1 MKIIHTSD
9 WHIGQIFN
17 EYERTEE
24 HLAFFRTLAGITAR
38 EKPDALLVSGDI
50 FHNPLPSA
58 QSQKM
63 YADAILG
70 LKEASP
76 GTTVVITAGNH
87 DSGSRLEVFKELWD
101 MAGVKVVGCLSRK
114 AGRISWKDHVIRVPH
129 ASSLEKTAGYIVALP
144 HIYRQN
150 YPVSGEACENVD
162 SGYAR
167 QEAFY
172 RKMLATVMEENTEG
186 LPVVLMAHLAVAGST
201 GGGQE
206 DFVGGQQDSV
216 GGLDYTPCSIF
227 PDGFAYLA
235 LGHIHHPQTVGRKGK
250 DYGMGKRI
258 FTKGKPVARYCGSPV
273 PLSFDEDYG
282 HSISVVEMEEDGKV
296 TVREEPVPCMIPVL
310 TIPENPVPFSDALE
324 ALESFPDDRQ
334 AYIRL
339 NVLIDDFLPQNATM
353 LAMKAAEGKAC
364 RYCSMK
370 VTRVQERGTE
380 KSWDLTAEEIKAS
393 GPLDVA
399 RLYFRNRY
407 GKELD
412 SGMADMLSEVIG
424 EVQRNMKED

>member
-1 MKIIHTSD
+1 
-9 WHIGQIFN
+9 
-17 EYERTEE
+17 
-24 HLAFFRTLAGITAR
+24 
-38 EKPDALLVSGDI
+38 
-50 FHNPLPSA
+50 
-58 QSQKM
+58 
-63 YADAILG
+63 
-70 LKEASP
+70 
-76 GTTVVITAGNH
+76 
-87 DSGSRLEVFKELWD
+87 
-101 MAGVKVVGCLSRK
+101 
-114 AGRISWKDHVIRVPH
+114 
-129 ASSLEKTAGYIVALP
+129 
-144 HIYRQN
+144 
-150 YPVSGEACENVD
+150 
-162 SGYAR
+162 
-167 QEAFY
+167 
-172 RKMLATVMEENTEG
+172 
-186 LPVVLMAHLAVAGST
+186 
-201 GGGQE
+201 
-206 DFVGGQQDSV
+206 
-216 GGLDYTPCSIF
+216 
-227 PDGFAYLA
+227 
-235 LGHIHHPQTVGRKGK
+235 
-250 DYGMGKRI
+250 
-258 FTKGKPVARYCGSPV
+258 
-273 PLSFDEDYG
+273 
-282 HSISVVEMEEDGKV
+282 MEEDGKV

-334 AYIRL
+334 AYIHL